1 MPRGPMSEPGLE
13 IVRCV
18 RCPQLRGDY
27 IEVPNCMKC
36 AFFKAVAGR
45 MVHCLYTFKT
55 IGEEY
60 AVRKEQISRW

>member
-1 MPRGPMSEPGLE
+1 MPRGPGHDSGLD

-36 AFFKAVAGR
+36 AFFRAVAGR
-45 MVHCLYTFKT
+45 SVHCLYTFKT
-55 IGEEY
+55 IDAEPSKQKEY
-60 AVRKEQISRW
+60 TTKW